1 MNTEQIKSLVRHVLT
16 ALGTLLVLFGLDRFI
31 PVVETLTLNLDS
43 TFQAIEVLVGVV
55 LVVVGFFRNK
65 DRFQLPKK
73 EEQNG

>member
-31 PVVETLTLNLDS
+31 PVVETLTLNLDA
-43 TFQAIEVLVGVV
+43 TFQAVEVLIGVV

-65 DRFQLPKK
+65 DRFSLPK
-73 EEQNG
+73 ND

>member
-16 ALGTLLVLFGLDRFI
+16 ALGTLLVLFGLNRFI

-43 TFQAIEVLVGVV
+43 TFQAIEVLIGVV

-65 DRFQLPKK
+65 DRFALPK
-73 EEQNG
+73 ND

>member
-31 PVVETLTLNLDS
+31 PVVETLTLNLDA
-43 TFQAIEVLVGVV
+43 TFQAVEVLIGVV

-65 DRFQLPKK
+65 DRFNLPK
-73 EEQNG
+73 ND